1 VGVGKINSRSN
12 ELSPR
17 IDDGSGCSVVSSF
30 AGVLE
35 MFLSQVGAGTINS
48 GVKKLSPELDEVA
61 LGLRGV
67 LLGDGDEAVEIK
79 ISGFNP
85 RNSSRHSWED
95 HDLDLPRPLAGEDL
109 LPSRQAAFS

>member
-35 MFLSQVGAGTINS
+35 RFLSQVSVGTIDS
-48 GVKKLSPELDEVA
+48 GVKKLSPELDEAA

-67 LLGDGDEAVEIK
+67 LLGDGEEAVEIK

-95 HDLDLPRPLAGEDL
+95 HDLSLP
-109 LPSRQAAFS
+109 